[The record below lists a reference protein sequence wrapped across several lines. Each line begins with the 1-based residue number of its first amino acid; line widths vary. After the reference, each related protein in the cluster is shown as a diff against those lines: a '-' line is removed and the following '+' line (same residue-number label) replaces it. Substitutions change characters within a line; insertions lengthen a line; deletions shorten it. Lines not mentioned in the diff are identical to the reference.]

1 MDNKKF
7 SRILTPGVSLY
18 FWTIFI
24 LIGILTYYNY
34 WLAILG
40 LGIFV
45 YLFYHNARNKYVT
58 NREIKKYIENL
69 TFHVDTATK
78 DTLLHFPLPMVVLQL
93 NGIITWY
100 NAEFASIFENQ
111 ALFEQ
116 PITSFVEELDV
127 KKLIAKQQGGSFSLS
142 LHCKDKYY
150 KVMGNIVKVESIT
163 DTGYIIVLYWMDH
176 TKLTQLKQ
184 LSEQKKS
191 VESIIMIDNYD
202 EVMQSTDDVNRP
214 QVLAEIDKRLTQ
226 CVSFTNG
233 VLKKFERDK
242 YLLIFEH
249 QYLKV
254 IEEKKFDIL
263 DQIREINISN
273 TIPVTLSIGIG
284 LNGETVAQND
294 IYAKAAI
301 DIALGRGGDQVVIN
315 DHGNLRFFGG
325 KTKEVEKR
333 TKVKARVMAYALRE
347 LITQSSQVL
356 IMGHQNADI
365 DVIGAAIGL
374 YGAVKRRKQKGY
386 IVLGSYN
393 ESVKNLLTRIQKN
406 EGFENAFLTPNQA
419 LDIIDGQTLLV
430 VVDTHRSSFTDCPTL
445 LERTNHVVV
454 IDHHRRAA
462 EFIDNT
468 VLVYHEPYASST
480 CEMVTEILQYI
491 EDDVKLSTIEAE
503 ALYAGI
509 VIDTKNFTFKT
520 GVRTFEAASFLRRAG
535 VDTVS
540 VKQLF
545 QSDLDTY
552 VARANI
558 VKAAQI
564 YRKQIAVSAT
574 QVAIKDIQ
582 MVIAQAADELI
593 NIKDVKASFVLCQAE
608 ENILISGRSWGQIN
622 VQVIL
627 EKLGGGGHLSVA
639 GAQLTELTL
648 EEAQERL
655 KQVIDEYL
663 DS

>member
-18 FWTIFI
+18 FWTIFL
-24 LIGILTYYNY
+24 LIGILIYYNY

-40 LGIFV
+40 LGIFA

-69 TFHVDTATK
+69 TFHLDTATK

-127 KKLIAKQQGGSFSLS
+127 KQIISKQQGGSFSLS
-142 LHCKDKYY
+142 LHCKNKYY
-150 KVMGNIVKVESIT
+150 KVMGNIVKIESRT

-176 TKLTQLKQ
+176 TELTQLKQ
-184 LSEQKKS
+184 KIEQKKS

-202 EVMQSTDDVNRP
+202 EVMQSTDDANRP
-214 QVLAEIDKRLTQ
+214 QVLAEIDKRVTK

-242 YLLIFEH
+242 YILIFEH

-254 IEEKKFDIL
+254 FEEKKFDVL
-263 DQIREINISN
+263 DQIREINMGN

-284 LNGETVAQND
+284 LNGETVTQND

-315 DHGNLRFFGG
+315 DHGKLRFFGG

-333 TKVKARVMAYALRE
+333 TKVKARVMAYALRG
-347 LITQSSQVL
+347 LMRQSSQVL

-374 YGAVKRRKQKGY
+374 YGAVKRQNQKGY

-393 ESVKNLLTRIQKN
+393 ETVENMLGRLEKN
-406 EGFENAFLTPNQA
+406 EGYQDAFITPSQA
-419 LDIIDGQTLLV
+419 IDIIDGRTLLI

-462 EFIDNT
+462 EFIENT

-480 CEMVTEILQYI
+480 CEMVTEVLQYI
-491 EDDVKLSTIEAE
+491 EDDIKLSTIEAE

-509 VIDTKNFTFKT
+509 AIDTKNFTFKT

-552 VARANI
+552 VARADI
-558 VKAAQI
+558 VKAAQV
-564 YRKQIAVSAT
+564 YRKHIAISAT
-574 QVAIKDIQ
+574 QSTAKNIQ
-582 MVIAQAADELI
+582 MVIAQAADEMI
-593 NIKDVKASFVLCQAE
+593 NIKDVKASFVLCDIE
-608 ENILISGRSWGQIN
+608 DTILISGRSWGQMN
-622 VQVIL
+622 VQVVL

-639 GAQLTELTL
+639 GAQLTDVTL
-648 EEAQERL
+648 EEAQDKL
-655 KQVIDEYL
+655 KQMIDEYL